1 MVEVNRN
8 SRVLGLKDKIMILYM
23 YVRLEKLVRY
33 LNRNV

>member
-23 YVRLEKLVRY
+23 YVILEKLVRY